1 MSGQPLVFYEKY
13 HICLLLVVADEKGI
27 AEKSIMRYN
36 ANFHWDFMFI
46 IKVGL
51 ISSVGIEFFR

>member
-1 MSGQPLVFYEKY
+1 MIGQPLVFYEKY

-27 AEKSIMRYN
+27 AEKIIMRYN
-36 ANFHWDFMFI
+36 ANFHWDVMFI

-51 ISSVGIEFFR
+51 LSSVGIEFFR